1 MGAAGASKKDI
12 NLNATMRKLN
22 NFAEG
27 FVTFQLTP
35 YESAKLPYS
44 VGIHM
49 NLGVEYTDK
58 TAYIFERDLDTNTYE
73 RKSIVAVNEIGNV
86 MLNTDE
92 MSDIMV
98 LIAE

>member
-1 MGAAGASKKDI
+1 
-12 NLNATMRKLN
+12 
-22 NFAEG
+22 
-27 FVTFQLTP
+27 
-35 YESAKLPYS
+35 
-44 VGIHM
+44 M